1 MKGLFQQKVGL
12 NWLAY
17 LGKPITNVIIQFENK
32 YPTVIRCKNWP
43 PMMGMQPFMLIL
55 VRSWSEHTD
64 PDQVSWWNKTMSTH
78 QAVFQDL
85 VVSSKCQL
93 CSCLG
98 EFWHTS
104 DTSIFLVHFCCQKFF
119 LCLQNNP
126 TSWKSH
132 IPPCFHHP
140 SSCLAVYHHAF
151 ITPHPAWQST
161 TMRKFH
167 HPSSCLAVYHHAFIT
182 PHPAW
187 QSTTMRKFHHPSSCL
202 AVYHH
207 AFITPH
213 PAWQSTTM
221 LSSPLI
227 LPGSLPPCFHHPSS
241 CLAIYH
247 HAFITP
253 HPAWQST
260 TILSS
265 PLILP
270 GSLPP
275 CFHHPSSCLA
285 VCHHAFITP
294 HPAWQST
301 TMLSSPLIL
310 PGSLCKVDIQQ
321 VGNAFLN
328 LSPSI

>member
-17 LGKPITNVIIQFENK
+17 LGKPITNIIIQFENK

-98 EFWHTS
+98 EFWDTS

-161 TMRKFH
+161 TM
-167 HPSSCLAVYHHAFIT
+167 
-182 PHPAW
+182 
-187 QSTTMRKFHHPSSCL
+187 
-202 AVYHH
+202 
-207 AFITPH
+207 
-213 PAWQSTTM
+213 
-221 LSSPLI
+221 
-227 LPGSLPPCFHHPSS
+227 
-241 CLAIYH
+241 
-247 HAFITP
+247 
-253 HPAWQST
+253 
-260 TILSS
+260 LSS

-294 HPAWQST
+294 HPAWQS
-301 TMLSSPLIL
+301 MQSRHPA
-310 PGSLCKVDIQQ
+310 G
-321 VGNAFLN
+321 G
-328 LSPSI
+328 